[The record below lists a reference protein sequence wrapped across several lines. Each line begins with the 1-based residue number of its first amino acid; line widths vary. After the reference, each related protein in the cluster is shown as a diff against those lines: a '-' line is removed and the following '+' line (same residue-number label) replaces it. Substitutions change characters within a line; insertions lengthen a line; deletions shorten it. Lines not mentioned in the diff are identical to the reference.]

1 MLLQPKS
8 IGFAKWLCNA
18 YKQRGRRKD
27 IYNRQDGMP
36 FENLS
41 YLCA

>member
-1 MLLQPKS
+1 MLLHPKS
-8 IGFAKWLCNA
+8 ISFAKWLCNA
-18 YKQRGRRKD
+18 HKKGRRKGT
-27 IYNRQDGMP
+27 YNRQDGMP